1 MLIGPLACGRDG
13 DVAGLELAAELG
25 RPDPGGDA
33 PPAPGQDRPE
43 GTAWASLGAERRSRA
58 AASHENHWHGAGVGC
73 EDVIGGRLRS
83 GCLAGLGNRHRPVRA
98 GPRLLSQA
106 ARVMA
111 RRLFTVEDTF
121 AIRERGL
128 VLAPGIIPE
137 GEERFRVGDPI
148 TLLKPDGSSI
158 EAKIG
163 GLELLDPN
171 PRRDVVIMLAGMTKS
186 EVPVG
191 TEVWSVDI

>member
-1 MLIGPLACGRDG
+1 
-13 DVAGLELAAELG
+13 
-25 RPDPGGDA
+25 
-33 PPAPGQDRPE
+33 
-43 GTAWASLGAERRSRA
+43 
-58 AASHENHWHGAGVGC
+58 
-73 EDVIGGRLRS
+73 
-83 GCLAGLGNRHRPVRA
+83 
-98 GPRLLSQA
+98 
-106 ARVMA
+106 MA

-148 TLLKPDGSSI
+148 TLLRPDGSSI
-158 EAKIG
+158 EARIG

-171 PRRDVVIMLAGMTKS
+171 PRRDVVIMLKGMTKCD
-186 EVPVG
+186 VPVG